1 MGKNL
6 EFAIAIL
13 NGAVGDYLVRTG
25 NGLAIEMS
33 VVQGGVPVALDRLAA
48 AFPAATGRV
57 AVFVHGM
64 MSNEDVWRWED
75 GSDYGSRLR
84 DDRGY
89 TPVYLRFNSGRSI
102 ADNGAALSALLGALT
117 AAWPVP
123 VERLLLVG
131 HSLGGLVL
139 RSACHAAREVDDRSW
154 LPLATDAV
162 YVGTPHLGAPAE
174 RAGRILNRVLHAVP
188 EPTTRLIA
196 QIAELRSD
204 GIKDL
209 GDADLRHEDR
219 ARRGLQLGLR
229 DPRHPVPLL
238 PEVRHHLVAG
248 TVGHAPWLPDLFGDS
263 VVPLSSATGD
273 GRVAAGAEVPFVKV
287 FPGVSHVGLAH
298 HPGVYAQLATWIGS

>member
-13 NGAVGDYLVRTG
+13 NGAVGDYLARTE
-25 NGLAIEMS
+25 NGLAIGMS
-33 VVQGGVPVALDRLAA
+33 VVQGGVPVAIDRLAA
-48 AFPAATGRV
+48 AFPGATGRV

-64 MSNEDVWRWED
+64 MSNEDVWRWPD

-84 DDRGY
+84 DDLGY
-89 TPVYLRFNSGRSI
+89 TPVYLRFNSGRAI
-102 ADNGAALSALLGALT
+102 VDNGAALSELLGALV
-117 AAWPVP
+117 AGWSVP

-131 HSLGGLVL
+131 HSLGGLVI
-139 RSACHAAREVDDRSW
+139 RAACHAAREADDQRW
-154 LPLATDAV
+154 LPRVSDAV

-188 EPTTRLIA
+188 EPTTRLLA

-209 GDADLRHEDR
+209 GDADLRHADR
-219 ARRGLQLGLR
+219 ERRGLQLGLR

-238 PEVRHHLVAG
+238 PELRHHLVAG
-248 TVGHAPWLPDLFGDS
+248 AVGQARWLPDLFGDT

-273 GRVAAGAEVPFVKV
+273 GRVAEGAALHFVKIV
-287 FPGVSHVGLAH
+287 PGVTHVGLAH
-298 HPGVYAQLATWIGS
+298 HPEVYAQLHAWIAA